1 MGIYCDTAHNQQ
13 SVMQMSHCSPLKEK
27 KEKLLV
33 VLTLSKQ
40 RQSKLSYQTS
50 P

>member
-27 KEKLLV
+27 KKKTFSCPNTVKTEA
-33 VLTLSKQ
+33 
-40 RQSKLSYQTS
+40 R
-50 P
+50 